1 MDWREILFLEG
12 FSAGE
17 RKSMRLRDVLVVDSV
32 NSVFDIGRVGP
43 MLKKMGAPDDV
54 KALGYLSYL

>member
-1 MDWREILFLEG
+1 
-12 FSAGE
+12 
-17 RKSMRLRDVLVVDSV
+17 MRLRDDLVIDSV
-32 NSVFDIGRVGP
+32 NSVFDIGRVGH